1 MRELGYVEG
10 KDFVVEWRS
19 AEGQYERLTDLATEL
34 VRLKVDVI
42 VAASPLAVRPAQQ
55 ATTTIP
61 IVMCYSSARLMTST
75 ASFKFWPANGSMS
88 RSCFKPRC

>member
-42 VAASPLAVRPAQQ
+42 VAASPLAVPAQQ

-61 IVMCYSSARLMTST
+61 IVMVTRPHA
-75 ASFKFWPANGSMS
+75 
-88 RSCFKPRC
+88 